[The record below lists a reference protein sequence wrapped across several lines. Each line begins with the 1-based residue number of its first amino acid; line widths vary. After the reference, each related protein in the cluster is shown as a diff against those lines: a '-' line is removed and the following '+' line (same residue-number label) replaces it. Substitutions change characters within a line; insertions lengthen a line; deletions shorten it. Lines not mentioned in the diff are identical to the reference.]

1 MRVHVVQG
9 DKGIKV
15 WVLRCGGSS
24 VVPRL
29 GIRQC
34 CVFLYNSIDCPTV
47 SASSYVEH
55 A

>member
-1 MRVHVVQG
+1 MKVHVVYRG
-9 DKGIKV
+9 TGELK
-15 WVLRCGGSS
+15 CGGSS

-34 CVFLYNSIDCPTV
+34 CIFLYNSIDCPTV

-55 A
+55 T